1 MVQRIIMR
9 ILDSITGPKDVR
21 SLLITR
27 GITGFFGLFG
37 VYLSLEHLSVTD
49 ARVLIFLTPLTTA
62 VAGSILLKES
72 YPTNQAVAGG
82 EKYSYFYCLLLLI
95 EVSIVRSFFFI
106 FIVLWGR
113 RPYVGHSPFRGGLT
127 PAYQCAVYSVWFS

>member
-1 MVQRIIMR
+1 MAVTFLCCVIYMIIMR

-72 YPTNQAVAGG
+72 YPTNQAVAG
-82 EKYSYFYCLLLLI
+82 
-95 EVSIVRSFFFI
+95 VRSFFFI